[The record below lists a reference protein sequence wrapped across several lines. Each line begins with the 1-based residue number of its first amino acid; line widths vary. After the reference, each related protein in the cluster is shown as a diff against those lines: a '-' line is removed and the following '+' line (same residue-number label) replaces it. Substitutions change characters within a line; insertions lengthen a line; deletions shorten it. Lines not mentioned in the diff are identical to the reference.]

1 MSEFQLHQIPKPVP
15 MGVYPLDA
23 LIIGPAWEGWAQ
35 LQDHHPAML
44 NGATAVRL
52 VKGGTG
58 TEVRAG
64 KRVRELATAGMTGT
78 ASSITVTPLP
88 VHTFTRIGAQ
98 PADTAGDRTVMV
110 DPDTLAALEADTD
123 AEYFRVACPATGC
136 SFFVTRKE
144 LTAYPEGSER
154 EGTIKL
160 SRYQRMLL
168 RIQPPLEL
176 SELHHG
182 AISPTDHAIIDA
194 YYTSEDGGWPRL
206 RSDDLSFPETQRIMG
221 ALNRSGF
228 FVVTVSAV
236 VEKQEAPLFAEH
248 APSAERKAWYAVA
261 RAYLGSRTYVLRV
274 VRPHDIDESR
284 EVVRL
289 SQDTMNSL
297 GIEDTDLVR
306 LRYGSRSITARAM
319 TIADEDQIRQNSY
332 LSKAETL
339 DAVIG
344 IPVGLRAKLG
354 VPGIHE
360 SVRVDRDVNHLL
372 RKTLN
377 VYVLSAL
384 AWLFTLLQVVPQMGI
399 SMWWTVAAF
408 AVALPVIV
416 YAAAAPRRAQVRD
429 VN

>member
-1 MSEFQLHQIPKPVP
+1 

-23 LIIGPAWEGWAQ
+23 LIIGPEWEGWTQ
-35 LQDHHPAML
+35 LQDHHPAMM
-44 NGATAVRL
+44 NGTTAVRL

-64 KRVRELATAGMTGT
+64 KRVREIATTAGCV
-78 ASSITVTPLP
+78 ALTPLP

-98 PADTAGDRTVMV
+98 PADTAGDRSVMV
-110 DPDTLAALEADTD
+110 DPATLEALKSATD
-123 AEYFRVACPATGC
+123 AQYFRVACPATGC
-136 SFFVTRKE
+136 ALFVARKE

-160 SRYQRMLL
+160 SRYQRTLL

-176 SELHHG
+176 SELHHN
-182 AISPTDHAIIDA
+182 AIAPSDRAIIDT
-194 YYTSEDGGWPRL
+194 YYTSEDGRWPHL
-206 RSDDLSFPETQRIMG
+206 RSDDLTFPEMKRIMA

-228 FVVTVSAV
+228 FGVTVSEV
-236 VEKQEAPLFAEH
+236 LEDQEAPLFAEDE
-248 APSAERKAWYAVA
+248 PSADRKAWYAVA

-284 EVVRL
+284 GVVRL

-297 GIEDTDLVR
+297 GIEESDLVR
-306 LRYGSRSITARAM
+306 LRYGSRRITARAM
-319 TIADEDQIRQNSY
+319 AFADEDQIRQNSY
-332 LSKAETL
+332 LSKTETL

-344 IPVGLRAKLG
+344 IPVRLRAKLG
-354 VPGIHE
+354 VPGINE
-360 SVRVDRDVNHLL
+360 CVRVDRDVTHLL

-377 VYVLSAL
+377 VYLLSAL

-399 SMWWTVAAF
+399 SPWWTVAAF
-408 AVALPVIV
+408 AVALPFIV